1 MHKGKRGL
9 TAALLAAALFMMPTA
24 QAMDGIYQGTYDKKP
39 VKASLDIL
47 KSSLTGTVSIGE
59 QQYLLEADDKGNG
72 HHFNGKLYRITDG
85 KALKVDLVINKGR
98 VNVQVTGA
106 DAPMAFTLKK
116 AVK

>member
-1 MHKGKRGL
+1 MFKGKRGL
-9 TAALLAAALFMMPTA
+9 TAALFAAALFILPAA
-24 QAMDGIYQGTYDKKP
+24 QAMDGVYQGTYDKKP

-72 HHFNGKLYRITDG
+72 NHFNGKLYSIADG

-98 VNVQVTGA
+98 VHFQVTGA
-106 DAPMAFTLKK
+106 DAPMAFTLEK